1 MTLKKTLKNFYAL
14 LISLRKPSFKETALR
29 ESSPIKRHFF
39 FSAALWMAFCLSSLI
54 TQGFFVQNAHAYV
67 PPRFTML
74 EKIVQPK
81 EELTKLRVFSS
92 IEFLDPDSL
101 EIQEKVRE
109 LYTFQRNATNWAG
122 MSQVFPSKK
131 LENNAQAFFLR
142 IWDYGDAKGQ
152 VWNSQNP
159 KMERARGTLAPGFF
173 LLEANSKRLRNQFER
188 IGVKVRKESELL
200 DVKAVVQEL
209 YRKKDEEN
217 KRASS
222 QKDSEEMSARE
233 KAEERRKE
241 ALIAQI
247 KSRLEVVE
255 GENPLETKE
264 DKKTDKI
271 DTPGEVLDQIVSRRA
286 GLAQGLPQRFYIQED
301 YELTPF
307 EDKVAIFL
315 PVEGENALKDPK
327 EANGIWLEQ
336 GSFRPLKIKTDAY
349 DVRFFD
355 YGSFGPGFQ
364 YPRMIIARY
373 KDEFIARI
381 KMERLDLSPEFKSDR
396 PERLSPTAKIK
407 LRENPLSNSRTKNLR
422 DLLWIL
428 R

>member
-1 MTLKKTLKNFYAL
+1 MISKKTLKNFYAH
-14 LISLRKPSFKETALR
+14 LIFLR
-29 ESSPIKRHFF
+29 EPLKEQLSGRSIAILSRLLSAFF
-39 FSAALWMAFCLSSLI
+39 AALML
-54 TQGFFVQNAHAYV
+54 QGFLPQTSNAYV
-67 PPRFTML
+67 PPRFSMID
-74 EKIVQPK
+74 KIVQPK

-92 IEFLDPDSL
+92 IEFLDPDSR
-101 EIQEKVRE
+101 EVEEKVRE

-122 MSQVFPSKK
+122 MSQIFPSKRV
-131 LENNAQAFFLR
+131 ENNAQAFFLR
-142 IWDYGDAKGQ
+142 IWDFGDAKGQ
-152 VWNSQNP
+152 IWKGQNP
-159 KMERARGTLAPGFF
+159 KMEKSRGTLAPGFF

-188 IGVKVRKESELL
+188 IGVRVRKESELL

-209 YRKKDEEN
+209 YRKEEDP
-217 KRASS
+217 KKARS
-222 QKDSEEMSARE
+222 QNSEEEMTAQE
-233 KAEERRKE
+233 KAEEKRKE
-241 ALIAQI
+241 ILVEQI
-247 KSRLEVVE
+247 RSQLEVVE
-255 GENPLETKE
+255 GENPLENKE

-271 DTPGEVLDQIVSRRA
+271 DTPGEVLDQIVSRKA

-315 PVEGENALKDPK
+315 PVEGEQALKNTK
-327 EANGIWLEQ
+327 EAQGIWLEQ

-364 YPRMIIARY
+364 YPRTIIARY

-396 PERLSPTAKIK
+396 PERLSPAAKIK
-407 LRENPLSNSRTKNLR
+407 LRENPLSSSRTENLR